1 MRTVGALMTS
11 EVSTVGPDVP
21 LLEAIGIM
29 ARRAISCVVVR
40 DGPPPIGVVTE
51 RDLARKLLAAGW
63 ETRAHR
69 RRPGLRAPGPDGLLR
84 RRPREAV
91 PRRRERD
98 LLRRPPPDQGR
109 RLLRRLPP

>member
-11 EVSTVGPDVP
+11 EVSTVGPDVL

-51 RDLARKLLAAGW
+51 RDLVRKVLAAGRVPAPLLVGDAVSAAAHIVNPDVSALQTVPLIL
-63 ETRAHR
+63 TRGFPQLGGA
-69 RRPGLRAPGPDGLLR
+69 
-84 RRPREAV
+84 
-91 PRRRERD
+91 
-98 LLRRPPPDQGR
+98 
-109 RLLRRLPP
+109 

>member
-21 LLEAIGIM
+21 LLEAIGIT

-51 RDLARKLLAAGW
+51 RDLVRKLLAAG
-63 ETRAHR
+63 RDPAK
-69 RRPGLRAPGPDGLLR
+69 LRVGDVMTAALHTVT
-84 RRPREAV
+84 REATA
-91 PRRRERD
+91 RD
-98 LLRRPPPDQGR
+98 AS
-109 RLLRRLPP
+109 RLIRSRAVRQLP